1 MKIKDN
7 WILMGDKFSFH
18 CEDIMTWNKD
28 ELKKL
33 IEYIEAYEPEK
44 KKESKTIESECVNPE
59 DKYFGKCRNCNRP
72 ITRYENDRS
81 KGWLHVDPPYKPC
94 YHGSPCHAEPMKKA
108 ESKPI
113 GRDKDGKIILA
124 FQFVNAIY
132 DYMTCDADGKIT
144 ISSAL
149 VDAIKAKIDYEAIRS
164 VLYLQGKDGFVYTL
178 IAMDDESNPVISDKL
193 AEAIKAKIMPKAA
206 SNDKS

>member
-1 MKIKDN
+1 MKIKDD
-7 WILMGDKFSFH
+7 WILMGDNFSFH

-33 IEYIEAYEPEK
+33 IEYIEAYEPA
-44 KKESKTIESECVNPE
+44 V
-59 DKYFGKCRNCNRP
+59 
-72 ITRYENDRS
+72 
-81 KGWLHVDPPYKPC
+81 
-94 YHGSPCHAEPMKKA
+94 
-108 ESKPI
+108 
-113 GRDKDGKIILA
+113 RDKDSKDSKVSLG
-124 FQFVNAIY
+124 FRFVNAIY
-132 DYMTCDADGKIT
+132 DFMTCDGDGKIT

-149 VDAIKAKIDYEAIRS
+149 AESIKAKIMPKADDDYA
-164 VLYLQGKDGFVYTL
+164 VLQLQGQDGFVYTL